1 MKPTIV
7 DLGGPGGRPRPGRTR
22 SRDAAAGRLRCNGYE
37 RGFRSEAVAATRH
50 QQPDLMISDI
60 GMPDVDGYQLLR
72 SLRARGEARFP
83 AIALTAFARPEDRT
97 DTLLAGYVAHVSKP
111 VEPAELIAT
120 VAAVS
125 GRVV

>member
-1 MKPTIV
+1 MV
-7 DLGGPGGRPRPGRTR
+7 DHDPDA
-22 SRDAAAGRLRCNGYE
+22 RDLVMRLLADCGATVTSAASAA
-37 RGFRSEAVAATRH
+37 EAVAATRN

-97 DTLLAGYVAHVSKP
+97 NTLLAGYVAHVSKP